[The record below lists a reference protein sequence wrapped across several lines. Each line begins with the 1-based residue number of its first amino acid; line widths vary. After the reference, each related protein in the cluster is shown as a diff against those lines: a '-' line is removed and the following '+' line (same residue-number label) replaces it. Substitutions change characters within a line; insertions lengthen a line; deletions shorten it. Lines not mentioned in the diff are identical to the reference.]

1 MRYATLWLAALIALI
16 ALPACATAHRSP
28 SSPSPSPSSSAA
40 PSALRAEIESYL
52 ESYDSTYKRLYY
64 ASQLAQWAANT
75 HIVAGDS
82 TNAVRTRETGLALS
96 RFVGSI
102 ENINRIKGYLTHRA
116 ELDSMQVR
124 RLEIMQYNAADAPQ
138 TMPDVVRERL
148 VAENAQVE
156 QLYGYQFMLNGKPT
170 TPNAIDDVLKT
181 STDLAERHAA
191 WESSKEVGRTL
202 KNGLVKL
209 RDLRNRGVKSV
220 GYPDFF
226 AYNVSDYRMSAGEML
241 ALNDTMLAQLR
252 PLYRELHTWA
262 RYELAKRYH
271 RPVPEMLPADWL
283 PNRWGQSWEDLVH
296 VEGLDADS
304 AIKTHDAEWVVRQ
317 GEKFYVSLG
326 FDTLPTSFWKN
337 SSLYALPADAPYK
350 KNTHASAWHLDL
362 DTDIRSLESVEPN
375 TEWYEAVHHEL
386 GHIYYFRTYSRPEI
400 PLLLRAGANRAY
412 HEGIGTMMQIAAGQ
426 RRFLVD
432 RGLAP
437 ANAHVDLI
445 AQQLKEALN
454 LVVIMPFASGVM
466 THWEHDLYADSL
478 PADQFNARWWEYVKR
493 YQGIVPP
500 EARDESWCDACT
512 KTHINDDPAQYYD
525 YALSTALLVQ
535 LHLHIARDILHQDPH
550 DTDYYGSR
558 ATGDF
563 LRSLMRTGESRPW
576 REVLRETTG
585 RPLDAQAMVEYFAPL
600 YEWLEVQNRGRTETL
615 PD

>member
-1 MRYATLWLAALIALI
+1 MRHSILRFAVLL
-16 ALPACATAHRSP
+16 ALPACA
-28 SSPSPSPSSSAA
+28 SSRTPAPTSAAA
-40 PSALRAEIESYL
+40 PSARRGEVESYL
-52 ESYDSTYKRLYY
+52 ESYDSTFKRLNY
-64 ASQLAQWAANT
+64 ASQLAQWASNT

-82 TNAVRTRETGLALS
+82 TNAVRARETGLALS
-96 RFVGSI
+96 RFVGSV
-102 ENINRIKGYLTHRA
+102 ENIERIKGYLSDRA
-116 ELDSMQVR
+116 ELDPIQIR
-124 RLEIMQYNAADAPQ
+124 RLEVMQSNAADAPQ

-156 QLYGYQFMLNGKPT
+156 RLYGFQFLLNGKPV
-170 TPNAIDDVLKT
+170 TPNDIDDILQT
-181 STDLAERHAA
+181 STDLSQRRAA
-191 WESSKEVGRTL
+191 WDASKEVGRAL
-202 KNGLVKL
+202 KPGMVKL
-209 RDLRNRGVKSV
+209 RDLRNRGVESM

-226 AYNVSDYRMSAGEML
+226 AYQVSDYGMSADEML
-241 ALNDTMLAQLR
+241 HLTDTMLVQLR

-271 RPVPEMLPADWL
+271 QPVPEMLPADWL

-296 VEGLDADS
+296 VQGLNADS
-304 AIKTHDAEWVVRQ
+304 AIRTHDAEWVVRQ

-337 SSLYALPADAPYK
+337 SSLYALPASAPYK

-362 DTDIRSLESVEPN
+362 DKDIRSLMSVEPN
-375 TEWYEAVHHEL
+375 AEWYGTVHHEL
-386 GHIYYFRTYSRPEI
+386 GHIYYYRAYTRPEI

-437 ANAHVDLI
+437 PNAKVDLM

-454 LVVIMPFASGVM
+454 LVVVMPFGAGVM
-466 THWEHDLYADSL
+466 THWEHDLYSNNL
-478 PADQFNARWWEYVKR
+478 PPDQFNARWWEYVRK

-500 EARDESWCDACT
+500 SPRDESWCDACT
-512 KTHINDDPAQYYD
+512 KTHITDDPAQYYD

-550 DTDYYGSR
+550 DTDYYGSK

-563 LRSLMRTGESRPW
+563 LRTLMKSGASRPW
-576 REVLRETTG
+576 RDVLRETTG

-600 YEWLEVQNRGRTETL
+600 YEWLKVQNRGRAATL

>member
-1 MRYATLWLAALIALI
+1 MRYVTLRLAALL
-16 ALPACATAHRSP
+16 ALPACATAHPSIPAPAASP
-28 SSPSPSPSSSAA
+28 AGSVA
-40 PSALRAEIESYL
+40 PSALRAEVERYL
-52 ESYDSTYKRLYY
+52 ESYDSSYKRLYY
-64 ASQLAQWAANT
+64 ASQLAQWASNT

-82 TNAVRTRETGLALS
+82 TNAVRSRETGLALS

-102 ENINRIKGYLTHRA
+102 ENINRIKGYLTHRP

-170 TPNAIDDVLKT
+170 TPNAIDDILHT
-181 STDLAERHAA
+181 STDLAERRAA
-191 WESSKEVGRTL
+191 WDASKAIGPTL
-202 KNGLVKL
+202 KDGLAKL
-209 RDLRNRGVKSV
+209 RDLRNRGVQSL
-220 GYPDFF
+220 GYPDYF
-226 AYNVSDYRMSAGEML
+226 AYQVSDYGMSTDEML
-241 ALNDTMLAQLR
+241 HLNDTMLVRLR

-271 RPVPEMLPADWL
+271 QPVPDMLPADWL

-304 AIKTHDAEWVVRQ
+304 AIRTHDAEWVVKQ

-326 FDTLPTSFWKN
+326 FDTLPASFWKN

-362 DTDIRSLESVEPN
+362 DKDVRSLMSVEPN
-375 TEWYEAVHHEL
+375 TEWYETVHHEL
-386 GHIYYFRTYSRPEI
+386 GHIFYFQSYSRPEV
-400 PLLLRAGANRAY
+400 PLLLRGGANRAY

-454 LVVIMPFASGVM
+454 LVVVMPFAAGVM
-466 THWEHDLYADSL
+466 THWEHDLYATNL
-478 PADQFNARWWEYVKR
+478 QPDQYNARWWEYVRK

-500 EARDESWCDACT
+500 EARGEQWCDACT
-512 KTHINDDPAQYYD
+512 KTHISDDPAQYYD

-535 LHLHIARDILHQDPH
+535 LHLHIAKEILHQDPH

-576 REVLRETTG
+576 RDVLRETTG

-600 YEWLEVQNRGRTETL
+600 YEWLKVQNKGRTETL

>member
-1 MRYATLWLAALIALI
+1 MRHYALLLAALCALS
-16 ALPACATAHRSP
+16 ACA
-28 SSPSPSPSSSAA
+28 SSHTPSPPSP
-40 PSALRAEIESYL
+40 RASGAIRQEVESYL
-52 ESYDSTYKRLYY
+52 ESYDSTFKRLNY
-64 ASQLAQWAANT
+64 ANQLAQWASNT

-82 TNAVRTRETGLALS
+82 TNAVRAREAGLALS
-96 RFVGSI
+96 GFVGSI
-102 ENINRIKGYLTHRA
+102 ENIGRIKGYLGHRA
-116 ELDSMQVR
+116 ELDPIQIR

-138 TMPDVVRERL
+138 TIPDVVRERL

-156 QLYGYQFMLNGKPT
+156 KLYGFQFSLNGKPI
-170 TPNAIDDVLKT
+170 TPNAIDDILRT
-181 STDLAERHAA
+181 STDLAERRAA
-191 WESSKEVGRTL
+191 WDASKEVGRAL
-202 KNGLVKL
+202 KPGMVRL
-209 RDLRNRGVKSV
+209 RDLRNRGVESM

-226 AYNVSDYRMSAGEML
+226 AYHVSDYGMSGDEML
-241 ALNDTMLAQLR
+241 HLTDTMLVQLR

-271 RPVPEMLPADWL
+271 KPVPDLIPADWL
-283 PNRWGQSWEDLVH
+283 PNRWGQSWEDLVK

-304 AIKTHDAEWVVRQ
+304 AIRMHDAEWVVRQ

-337 SSLYALPADAPYK
+337 SSLYALPASAPYK

-362 DTDIRSLESVEPN
+362 DKDIRSLMSVEPN
-375 TEWYEAVHHEL
+375 TEWYETVHHEL
-386 GHIYYFRTYSRPEI
+386 GHVYYFRAYSRPEI

-437 ANAHVDLI
+437 ANAKVDLI

-454 LVVIMPFASGVM
+454 LVVVMPFGAGVM
-466 THWEHDLYADSL
+466 THWEHDLYANDL
-478 PADQFNARWWEYVKR
+478 PPDQFNARWWEYVKK
-493 YQGIVPP
+493 YQGIAPP
-500 EARDESWCDACT
+500 SPRDESWCDACT
-512 KTHINDDPAQYYD
+512 KTHITDDPAQYYD

-550 DTDYYGSR
+550 DTDYFGSK

-563 LRSLMRTGESRPW
+563 LRSLMQSGESRPW
-576 REVLRETTG
+576 RDVLRETTG

-600 YEWLEVQNRGRTETL
+600 YEWLKVQNRGRTATL

>member
-1 MRYATLWLAALIALI
+1 MRYTFRLAALL
-16 ALPACATAHRSP
+16 ALPACATAH
-28 SSPSPSPSSSAA
+28 PSPA
-40 PSALRAEIESYL
+40 PTASTAPTALRADVESYL

-64 ASQLAQWAANT
+64 ASQLAQWASNT

-82 TNAVRTRETGLALS
+82 TNAVRSRETGLALS

-102 ENINRIKGYLTHRA
+102 ENINRIKGYLTHRS
-116 ELDSMQVR
+116 ELDSLQLR
-124 RLEIMQYNAADAPQ
+124 RLEVMQYYAADAPQ
-138 TMPDVVRERL
+138 SMPDVVRARL

-170 TPNAIDDVLKT
+170 TPNAIDNILHT
-181 STDLAERHAA
+181 SSDLAERHAA
-191 WESSKEVGRTL
+191 WESSKDIGPTL
-202 KNGLVKL
+202 KDGLAKL
-209 RDLRNRGVKSV
+209 RDLRNRGVKSL
-220 GYPDFF
+220 GDPDIF
-226 AYNVSDYRMSAGEML
+226 AYNVSDYQMSASEML

-271 RPVPEMLPADWL
+271 QPVPDMIPADWL
-283 PNRWGQSWEDLVH
+283 PNRWGQSWEDMVH
-296 VEGLDADS
+296 VEGLDVDS

-375 TEWYEAVHHEL
+375 TEWYETVHHEL
-386 GHIYYFRTYSRPEI
+386 GHVYYFRTYTRPDV

-432 RGLAP
+432 RGLASP
-437 ANAHVDLI
+437 AAHVDSI

-466 THWEHDLYADSL
+466 THWEHDLYANDL
-478 PADQFNARWWEYVKR
+478 PAEQFNARWWEYVKK

-500 EARDESWCDACT
+500 EPRGEQWCDACT
-512 KTHINDDPAQYYD
+512 KTHISDDPAQYYD

-563 LRSLMRTGESRPW
+563 LRSIMRTGETRPW
-576 REVLRETTG
+576 RDVLRETTG
-585 RPLDAQAMVEYFAPL
+585 RALDAQAMVEYFAPL
-600 YEWLEVQNRGRTETL
+600 YEWLKVQNRGRTETL

>member
-1 MRYATLWLAALIALI
+1 MRYATFRFAALL
-16 ALPACATAHRSP
+16 ALPACATAHP
-28 SSPSPSPSSSAA
+28 SSAPTAA
-40 PSALRAEIESYL
+40 TAPTALRAEVESYL

-64 ASQLAQWAANT
+64 ASQLAQWASNT

-82 TNAVRTRETGLALS
+82 TNAVRSRETGLALS

-102 ENINRIKGYLTHRA
+102 ENINRIKGYLTHRS
-116 ELDSMQVR
+116 ELDSLQLR
-124 RLEIMQYNAADAPQ
+124 RLEIMQYYAADAPQ
-138 TMPDVVRERL
+138 SMPDVVRARL

-170 TPNAIDDVLKT
+170 TPNAIDNILHT
-181 STDLAERHAA
+181 SSDLAERHAA
-191 WESSKEVGRTL
+191 WESSKDIGPTL
-202 KNGLVKL
+202 KDGLAKL
-209 RDLRNRGVKSV
+209 RDLRNRGVKSL

-226 AYNVSDYRMSAGEML
+226 AYNVSDYQMSASEML

-271 RPVPEMLPADWL
+271 QPVPDMIPADWL
-283 PNRWGQSWEDLVH
+283 PNRWGQSWEDMVH
-296 VEGLDADS
+296 VEGLDVDS

-337 SSLYALPADAPYK
+337 SSLYALPANAPYK

-375 TEWYEAVHHEL
+375 TEWYETVHHEL
-386 GHIYYFRTYSRPEI
+386 GHVYYFRTYTRPDV

-432 RGLAP
+432 RGLASP
-437 ANAHVDLI
+437 DAHVDSI

-454 LVVIMPFASGVM
+454 LVVVMPFASGVM
-466 THWEHDLYADSL
+466 THWEHDLYANDL
-478 PADQFNARWWEYVKR
+478 PADQFNARWWEYVKK

-500 EARDESWCDACT
+500 EPRGEQWCDACT
-512 KTHINDDPAQYYD
+512 KTHISDDPAQYYD

-563 LRSLMRTGESRPW
+563 LRSIMRTGETRPW
-576 REVLRETTG
+576 RDVLRETTG
-585 RPLDAQAMVEYFAPL
+585 RALDAQAMVEYFAPL
-600 YEWLEVQNRGRTETL
+600 YEWLKVQNRGRTETL

>member
-1 MRYATLWLAALIALI
+1 MRRSVLRLAVLL
-16 ALPACATAHRSP
+16 ALPACASAPTPAPTSP
-28 SSPSPSPSSSAA
+28 AVPRAF
-40 PSALRAEIESYL
+40 RAEVESYL
-52 ESYDSTYKRLYY
+52 ESYDSTFKRLNY
-64 ASQLAQWAANT
+64 ASQLAQWASNT

-82 TNAVRTRETGLALS
+82 TNAVRARETGLALS
-96 RFVGSI
+96 RFVGSV
-102 ENINRIKGYLTHRA
+102 ENIERIKGYLNHRA
-116 ELDSMQVR
+116 ELDPIQIR
-124 RLEIMQYNAADAPQ
+124 RLETMQFNAADAPQ
-138 TMPDVVRERL
+138 TMPDVVRARL

-156 QLYGYQFMLNGKPT
+156 RLYGFQFSLHGKPI
-170 TPNAIDDVLKT
+170 TPNDIDDILQT
-181 STDLAERHAA
+181 STDLSQRREV
-191 WESSKEVGRTL
+191 WEASKEVGRAL
-202 KNGLVKL
+202 KPGMAEL
-209 RDLRNRGVKSV
+209 RDLRNRGVKSM

-226 AYNVSDYRMSAGEML
+226 AYQVSDYGMSADEML
-241 ALNDTMLAQLR
+241 HLTDTMLVQLR

-271 RPVPEMLPADWL
+271 QPVPEMLPAVWL

-296 VEGLDADS
+296 VEGLNADS
-304 AIKTHDAEWVVRQ
+304 AIRTHDAEWVVRQ

-362 DTDIRSLESVEPN
+362 DKDIRSLMSVEPN
-375 TEWYEAVHHEL
+375 SEWYGTVHHEL
-386 GHIYYFRTYSRPEI
+386 GHIYYYRAYTRPEI

-437 ANAHVDLI
+437 PDAKVDLI
-445 AQQLKEALN
+445 AEQLKEALN
-454 LVVIMPFASGVM
+454 LVVVMPFGAGVM
-466 THWEHDLYADSL
+466 THWEHDLYANDL
-478 PADQFNARWWEYVKR
+478 PADQFNARWWEYVRK

-500 EARDESWCDACT
+500 SPRDESWCDACT
-512 KTHINDDPAQYYD
+512 KTHITDDPAQYYD

-550 DTDYYGSR
+550 DTDYYGSK

-563 LRSLMRTGESRPW
+563 LRTLMKSGASRPW
-576 REVLRETTG
+576 RDVLRETTG

-600 YEWLEVQNRGRTETL
+600 YEWLKVQNRGRTATL

>member
-1 MRYATLWLAALIALI
+1 MRYATFRLAALLV
-16 ALPACATAHRSP
+16 LPACASSHAAPPTA
-28 SSPSPSPSSSAA
+28 SAA
-40 PSALRAEIESYL
+40 PVPGGLRAEVESYL
-52 ESYDSTYKRLYY
+52 ENYDSSYKRLYY
-64 ASQLAQWAANT
+64 ASQLAQWASNT

-82 TNAVRTRETGLALS
+82 TNAVRARETGLALS
-96 RFVGSI
+96 RFAGSI

-116 ELDSMQVR
+116 ELDPIQVR

-138 TMPDVVRERL
+138 TIPDVVRQRL

-156 QLYGYQFMLNGKPT
+156 QLYGYQFMLNGKPA
-170 TPNAIDDVLKT
+170 TPNDIDNILHT

-202 KNGLVKL
+202 KDGMVKL
-209 RDLRNRGVKSV
+209 RDLRNRGVKSL
-220 GYPDFF
+220 GYADFF
-226 AYNVSDYRMSAGEML
+226 AYHVSDYDMSASDML

-262 RYELAKRYH
+262 RYELARRYH
-271 RPVPEMLPADWL
+271 QPVPDMIPADWL

-296 VEGLDADS
+296 VEGLDVDS

-337 SSLYALPADAPYK
+337 SSLYALPANSPYK

-362 DTDIRSLESVEPN
+362 DTDIRSLQSVEPN
-375 TEWYEAVHHEL
+375 TEWYETVHHEL
-386 GHIYYFRTYSRPEI
+386 GHVYYFRTYTRPDV

-445 AQQLKEALN
+445 AQELKEALN

-466 THWEHDLYADSL
+466 THWEHDVYANNL
-478 PADQFNARWWEYVKR
+478 PADQFNARWWEYVKK

-500 EARDESWCDACT
+500 EPRDESYCDACT
-512 KTHINDDPAQYYD
+512 KTHITDDPAQYYD

-576 REVLRETTG
+576 RDVLRETTG

-600 YEWLEVQNRGRTETL
+600 YEWLKVQNQGRTETL

>member
-1 MRYATLWLAALIALI
+1 MRHAAFRTAALLALAA
-16 ALPACATAHRSP
+16 CVTTH
-28 SSPSPSPSSSAA
+28 SSPAWPAA
-40 PSALRAEIESYL
+40 PSALRAEVEGYL
-52 ESYDSTYKRLYY
+52 VSYDSTYKRLYY
-64 ASQLAQWAANT
+64 AGQLAQWASNT

-82 TNAVRTRETGLALS
+82 TNAVRSRETGLALS

-102 ENINRIKGYLTHRA
+102 QNIDRIKGYLAHRA
-116 ELDSMQVR
+116 ELDTMQVR

-138 TMPDVVRERL
+138 TIPESVRARI

-156 QLYGYQFMLNGKPT
+156 QLYGYQFMMHGKPV
-170 TPNAIDDVLKT
+170 TPNTIDDILHT
-181 STDLAERHAA
+181 STDLAERRAA
-191 WESSKEVGRTL
+191 WDASKEVGRPL
-202 KNGLVKL
+202 KDGLVKL
-209 RDLRNRGVKSV
+209 RDLRNRGVQSL

-226 AYNVSDYRMSAGEML
+226 SYHVSDYGMSGGEML
-241 ALNDTMLAQLR
+241 QLTDTMLAQLR

-271 RPVPEMLPADWL
+271 QPVPDLIPADWL

-296 VEGLDADS
+296 VRGLDADS
-304 AIKTHDAEWVVRQ
+304 AIHTHTAEWVVRQ

-326 FDTLPTSFWKN
+326 FDTLPTTFWTQ

-362 DTDIRSLESVEPN
+362 DTDIRSLMSVEPN
-375 TEWYEAVHHEL
+375 TEWYETVHHEL

-412 HEGIGTMMQIAAGQ
+412 HEGIGTMIQIAAGQ
-426 RRFLVD
+426 RRFLVN
-432 RGLAP
+432 RGLASP
-437 ANAHVDLI
+437 AAHVDLI

-454 LVVIMPFASGVM
+454 LVVVMPFGAGVM
-466 THWEHDLYADSL
+466 THWEHDLYAKQL
-478 PADQFNARWWEYVKR
+478 PADQFNARWWEYVRK
-493 YQGIVPP
+493 YQGIAPP
-500 EARDESWCDACT
+500 AARDEGWCDACT
-512 KTHINDDPAQYYD
+512 KTHITDDPAQYYD

-535 LHLHIARDILHQDPH
+535 LHLHIAREILHQDPH

-563 LRSLMRTGESRPW
+563 LRSLMRTGASRPW
-576 REVLRETTG
+576 RDVLRETTG

-600 YEWLEVQNRGRTETL
+600 YEWLKVQNRGRASTL
-615 PD
+615 PN

>member
-1 MRYATLWLAALIALI
+1 MRHPILRFALLLALT
-16 ALPACATAHRSP
+16 ACATSH
-28 SSPSPSPSSSAA
+28 SSAPASTAA
-40 PSALRAEIESYL
+40 PSAIGTEVESYL
-52 ESYDSTYKRLYY
+52 ESYDSTFKRLYY
-64 ASQLAQWAANT
+64 ASQLAQWASNT

-82 TNAVRTRETGLALS
+82 TNAVRARETGLALS

-102 ENINRIKGYLTHRA
+102 ENIKRIKGYLDHRA
-116 ELDSMQVR
+116 ELDPIQLR
-124 RLEIMQYNAADAPQ
+124 RLEIMQFNAADAPQ

-156 QLYGYQFMLNGKPT
+156 QLYGFQFSLNGKPV
-170 TPNAIDDVLKT
+170 TPNDIDDILQT
-181 STDLAERHAA
+181 STDLAQRRAA
-191 WESSKEVGRTL
+191 WDASKEVGRAL
-202 KNGLVKL
+202 KPGMSKL
-209 RDLRNRGVKSV
+209 RDLRNRGVKSM

-226 AYNVSDYRMSAGEML
+226 AYQVSDYGMSADEML
-241 ALNDTMLAQLR
+241 HLTDTMLVQLR

-271 RPVPEMLPADWL
+271 QRVPDMLPADWL

-296 VEGLDADS
+296 VQGLNADS
-304 AIKTHDAEWVVRQ
+304 AIRTHDAEWVVRQ

-362 DTDIRSLESVEPN
+362 DQDIRSLMSVEPN
-375 TEWYEAVHHEL
+375 SEWYGTVHHEL
-386 GHIYYFRTYSRPEI
+386 GHIYYYRAYTRPEI

-437 ANAHVDLI
+437 RDAKVDLI
-445 AQQLKEALN
+445 AEQLKEALN
-454 LVVIMPFASGVM
+454 LVVVMPFGAGVM
-466 THWEHDLYADSL
+466 THWEHDLYANAL
-478 PADQFNARWWEYVKR
+478 PADQFNARWWEYVRK

-500 EARDESWCDACT
+500 SPRDESWCDACT
-512 KTHINDDPAQYYD
+512 KTHITDDPAQYYD

-550 DTDYYGSR
+550 DTDYYGSK

-563 LRSLMRTGESRPW
+563 LRTLMKSGARRPW
-576 REVLRETTG
+576 RDVLREPTG

-600 YEWLEVQNRGRTETL
+600 YEWLKVQNRGRTATL

>member
-1 MRYATLWLAALIALI
+1 MRRSVLRLAVLL
-16 ALPACATAHRSP
+16 ALPACASAPTPAPTSP
-28 SSPSPSPSSSAA
+28 AVPRAF
-40 PSALRAEIESYL
+40 RAEVESYL
-52 ESYDSTYKRLYY
+52 ESYDSTFKRLNY
-64 ASQLAQWAANT
+64 ASQLAQWASNT

-82 TNAVRTRETGLALS
+82 TNAVRARETGLALS
-96 RFVGSI
+96 RFVGSV
-102 ENINRIKGYLTHRA
+102 ENIERIKGYLNHRA
-116 ELDSMQVR
+116 DLDPIQIR
-124 RLEIMQYNAADAPQ
+124 RLETMQFNAADAPQ
-138 TMPDVVRERL
+138 TMPDVVRARL

-156 QLYGYQFMLNGKPT
+156 RLYGFQFSLHGEPV
-170 TPNAIDDVLKT
+170 TPNDIDDILQT
-181 STDLAERHAA
+181 STDLSQRREV
-191 WESSKEVGRTL
+191 WEASKEVGRAL
-202 KNGLVKL
+202 KPGMAEL
-209 RDLRNRGVKSV
+209 RDLRNRGVKSM

-226 AYNVSDYRMSAGEML
+226 AYQVSDYGMSADEML
-241 ALNDTMLAQLR
+241 HLTDTMLVQLR

-271 RPVPEMLPADWL
+271 QPVPEMLPAVWL

-296 VEGLDADS
+296 VEGLNADS
-304 AIKTHDAEWVVRQ
+304 AIRTHDAEWVVRQ

-362 DTDIRSLESVEPN
+362 DKDIRSLMSVEPN
-375 TEWYEAVHHEL
+375 SEWYGTVHHEL
-386 GHIYYFRTYSRPEI
+386 GHIYYYRAYTRPEI

-437 ANAHVDLI
+437 PDAKVDLI
-445 AQQLKEALN
+445 AEQLKEALN
-454 LVVIMPFASGVM
+454 LVVVMPFGAGVM
-466 THWEHDLYADSL
+466 THWEHDLYANDL
-478 PADQFNARWWEYVKR
+478 PADQFNARWWEYVRK

-500 EARDESWCDACT
+500 SPRDESWCDACT
-512 KTHINDDPAQYYD
+512 KTHITDDPAQYYD

-550 DTDYYGSR
+550 DTDYYGSK

-563 LRSLMRTGESRPW
+563 LRTLMKSGASRPW
-576 REVLRETTG
+576 RDVLRETTG

-600 YEWLEVQNRGRTETL
+600 YEWLKVQNRGRTATL

>member
-1 MRYATLWLAALIALI
+1 MRRSTLIFAALFALS
-16 ALPACATAHRSP
+16 ACATSHTSAPAST
-28 SSPSPSPSSSAA
+28 AA
-40 PSALRAEIESYL
+40 PSAIRAEVESYL
-52 ESYDSTYKRLYY
+52 ESYDSTFKRLYY
-64 ASQLAQWAANT
+64 ASQLAQCASNT

-82 TNAVRTRETGLALS
+82 TNAVRARETGLALS
-96 RFVGSI
+96 RFVGSV
-102 ENINRIKGYLTHRA
+102 ENIGRIKGYLSRRA
-116 ELDSMQVR
+116 ELDPIQTR
-124 RLEIMQYNAADAPQ
+124 RLEIMQFNAADAPQ

-148 VAENAQVE
+148 VAENAQLE
-156 QLYGYQFMLNGKPT
+156 QLYGFQFSLNGKPV
-170 TPNAIDDVLKT
+170 TPNDIDDILQT
-181 STDLAERHAA
+181 STDLAQRRAA
-191 WESSKEVGRTL
+191 WDASKEVGRAV
-202 KNGLVKL
+202 KPGMVKL
-209 RDLRNRGVKSV
+209 RDLRNRGVKSM

-226 AYNVSDYRMSAGEML
+226 AYQVSDYGMSADEML
-241 ALNDTMLAQLR
+241 HLTDTMLVQLR

-262 RYELAKRYH
+262 RYELARRYH
-271 RPVPEMLPADWL
+271 QPVPEMLPADWL

-296 VEGLDADS
+296 VEGLNADS
-304 AIKTHDAEWVVRQ
+304 AIRTHDAEWVVRQ

-350 KNTHASAWHLDL
+350 KNTHASAWNLDL
-362 DTDIRSLESVEPN
+362 DKDIRSLMSVEPN
-375 TEWYEAVHHEL
+375 SEWYGTVHHEL
-386 GHIYYFRTYSRPEI
+386 GHIYSYRAYTRPEI

-437 ANAHVDLI
+437 PNAKVDLI
-445 AQQLKEALN
+445 AEQLKEALN
-454 LVVIMPFASGVM
+454 LVVVMPFGAGVM
-466 THWEHDLYADSL
+466 THWEHDLYANEL
-478 PADQFNARWWEYVKR
+478 PADQFNARWWEYVKK

-500 EARDESWCDACT
+500 SPRDESWCDACT
-512 KTHINDDPAQYYD
+512 KTHITDDPAQYYD

-550 DTDYYGSR
+550 DTDYYGSK

-563 LRSLMRTGESRPW
+563 LRTLMKSGASRPW
-576 REVLRETTG
+576 RDVLRETTG

-600 YEWLEVQNRGRTETL
+600 YDWLRVQNRGRTATL

>member
-1 MRYATLWLAALIALI
+1 MRHAIRSFGVFFALAACAHPH
-16 ALPACATAHRSP
+16 ARSTASTPAATP
-28 SSPSPSPSSSAA
+28 
-40 PSALRAEIESYL
+40 LRAEVERYL
-52 ESYDSTYKRLYY
+52 ESYDSTFKRLNY
-64 ASQLAQWAANT
+64 ANQLAQWASNT

-82 TNAVRTRETGLALS
+82 TNAIRAREAGLALS
-96 RFVGSI
+96 KFVGSV
-102 ENINRIKGYLTHRA
+102 ENIDRIKGYLTHRA
-116 ELDSMQVR
+116 ELDPIQLR

-138 TMPDVVRERL
+138 TIPDVVRARID
-148 VAENAQVE
+148 AENAQLE
-156 QLYGYQFMLNGKPT
+156 RLYGFQFTLNGKPT
-170 TPNAIDDVLKT
+170 TPNEIDNLLGT
-181 STDLAERHAA
+181 STDLAQRRAV
-191 WESSKEVGRTL
+191 WEASKEVGRTL
-202 KNGLVKL
+202 KPGMVEL
-209 RDLRNRGVKSV
+209 RDLRNRGVKSM

-226 AYNVSDYRMSAGEML
+226 AYHVSDYGMSANEML
-241 ALNDTMLAQLR
+241 QLTDTMLAQLR

-271 RPVPEMLPADWL
+271 QPVPDMIPADWL
-283 PNRWGQSWEDLVH
+283 PNRWGQSWEGLVH

-304 AIKTHDAEWVVRQ
+304 VIRTHDAEWVVRQ

-337 SSLYALPADAPYK
+337 SSLYALPPDAPYK

-362 DTDIRSLESVEPN
+362 DQDIRSLMSVEPN
-375 TEWYEAVHHEL
+375 TEWYETVHHEL
-386 GHIYYFRTYSRPEI
+386 GHIYYYRTYTRPDV

-426 RRFLVD
+426 RRFLVN

-437 ANAHVDLI
+437 ANAKVDLI

-454 LVVIMPFASGVM
+454 LVVVMPFGAGVM
-466 THWEHDLYADSL
+466 PHWEHDVYANNL
-478 PADQFNARWWEYVKR
+478 PADQFNARWWEYVRK

-500 EARDESWCDACT
+500 TPRDESTCDACT
-512 KTHINDDPAQYYD
+512 KTHITDDPAQYYD

-550 DTDYYGSR
+550 DTDYYGSK

-563 LRSLMRTGESRPW
+563 LRSIMRSGESRPW
-576 REVLRETTG
+576 RDVLRETTG

-600 YEWLEVQNRGRTETL
+600 YEWLKIQNRGRTATL

>member
-1 MRYATLWLAALIALI
+1 MRYAAFRTIALFALAACAS
-16 ALPACATAHRSP
+16 AHTTPAAP
-28 SSPSPSPSSSAA
+28 AA
-40 PSALRAEIESYL
+40 PSMLRAEVESYL
-52 ESYDSTYKRLYY
+52 ASYDSTYKRLYY
-64 ASQLAQWAANT
+64 AAQLAQWAANT

-96 RFVGSI
+96 AFVGSTA
-102 ENINRIKGYLTHRA
+102 NIDRIKGYLGHRA
-116 ELDSMQVR
+116 ELDPLQLR

-138 TMPDVVRERL
+138 TIPEVVRARL

-156 QLYGYQFMLNGKPT
+156 QLYGYQFTLHGKPV
-170 TPNAIDDVLKT
+170 TPNTIDDILHT
-181 STDLAERHAA
+181 SGDLAERRAA
-191 WESSKEVGRTL
+191 WDASKEVGRPL
-202 KNGLVKL
+202 KSGLVKL
-209 RDLRNRGVKSV
+209 RDLRNRGVQSL
-220 GYPDFF
+220 GYPDYFS
-226 AYNVSDYRMSAGEML
+226 YQVSDYGMSSDEML
-241 ALNDTMLAQLR
+241 QLTDTMLAQLR

-271 RPVPEMLPADWL
+271 QPVPDLIPADWL
-283 PNRWGQSWEDLVH
+283 PNRWGQSWEDMVH

-304 AIKTHDAEWVVRQ
+304 AIRTHSAEWVVRQ

-326 FDTLPTSFWKN
+326 FDSLPASFWKE

-362 DTDIRSLESVEPN
+362 DRDVRSLMSVEPN
-375 TEWYEAVHHEL
+375 TEWYQTVHHEL
-386 GHIYYFRTYSRPEI
+386 GHIYYFRAYSRPDI

-432 RGLAP
+432 RGLAS
-437 ANAHVDLI
+437 ADAHVDAI
-445 AQQLKEALN
+445 QQQLKEALN
-454 LVVIMPFASGVM
+454 LVVVMPFGAGVM
-466 THWEHDLYADSL
+466 THWEHDLYAGKL
-478 PADQFNARWWEYVKR
+478 PPDQFNARWWEYVRK
-493 YQGIVPP
+493 YQGIAPP
-500 EARDESWCDACT
+500 EPRDERWCDACT

-563 LRSLMRTGESRPW
+563 LRTLMSAGASRPW
-576 REVLRETTG
+576 RDVLRETTG
-585 RPLDAQAMVEYFAPL
+585 RPLDAAAMVEYFAPL
-600 YEWLEVQNRGRTETL
+600 YAWLQLQNRGRAATL

>member
-1 MRYATLWLAALIALI
+1 MRRSVLRLAVLL
-16 ALPACATAHRSP
+16 ALPACASAPTPAPTSP
-28 SSPSPSPSSSAA
+28 AVPRAF
-40 PSALRAEIESYL
+40 RAEVESYL
-52 ESYDSTYKRLYY
+52 ESYDSTFKRLNY
-64 ASQLAQWAANT
+64 ASQLAQWASNT

-82 TNAVRTRETGLALS
+82 TNAVRARETGLALS
-96 RFVGSI
+96 RFVGSV
-102 ENINRIKGYLTHRA
+102 ENIERIKGYLNHRA
-116 ELDSMQVR
+116 ELDPIQIR
-124 RLEIMQYNAADAPQ
+124 RLETMQFNAADAPQ
-138 TMPDVVRERL
+138 TMPDVVRARL

-156 QLYGYQFMLNGKPT
+156 RLYGFQFSLHGEPV
-170 TPNAIDDVLKT
+170 TPNDIDDILQT
-181 STDLAERHAA
+181 STDLSQRREV
-191 WESSKEVGRTL
+191 WEASKEVGRAL
-202 KNGLVKL
+202 KPGMAEL
-209 RDLRNRGVKSV
+209 RDLRNRGVKSM

-226 AYNVSDYRMSAGEML
+226 AYQVSDYGMSADEML
-241 ALNDTMLAQLR
+241 HLTDTMLVQLR

-271 RPVPEMLPADWL
+271 QPVPEMLPAVWL

-296 VEGLDADS
+296 VEGLNADS
-304 AIKTHDAEWVVRQ
+304 AIRTHDAEWVVRQ

-362 DTDIRSLESVEPN
+362 DKDIRSLMSVEPN
-375 TEWYEAVHHEL
+375 SEWYGTVHHEL
-386 GHIYYFRTYSRPEI
+386 GHIYYYRAYTRPEI

-437 ANAHVDLI
+437 PDAKVDLI
-445 AQQLKEALN
+445 AEQLKEALN
-454 LVVIMPFASGVM
+454 LVVVMPFGAGVM
-466 THWEHDLYADSL
+466 THWEHDLYANDL
-478 PADQFNARWWEYVKR
+478 PADQFNARWWEYVRK

-500 EARDESWCDACT
+500 SPRDESWCDACT
-512 KTHINDDPAQYYD
+512 KTHITDDPAQYYD

-550 DTDYYGSR
+550 DTDYYGSK

-563 LRSLMRTGESRPW
+563 LRTLMKSGASRPW
-576 REVLRETTG
+576 RDVLRETTG

-600 YEWLEVQNRGRTETL
+600 YEWLKVQNRGRTATL

>member
-1 MRYATLWLAALIALI
+1 MRHYALLLAALCALS
-16 ALPACATAHRSP
+16 ACA
-28 SSPSPSPSSSAA
+28 SSHTPSPPSP
-40 PSALRAEIESYL
+40 RASGTIREEVESYL
-52 ESYDSTYKRLYY
+52 EWYDSTFKRLNY
-64 ASQLAQWAANT
+64 ANQLAQWTSNT

-82 TNAVRTRETGLALS
+82 TNAVRAREAGLALS
-96 RFVGSI
+96 GFVGSI
-102 ENINRIKGYLTHRA
+102 ENIGRIKGYLGHRA
-116 ELDSMQVR
+116 ELDPIQIR

-138 TMPDVVRERL
+138 TIPDVVRERL

-156 QLYGYQFMLNGKPT
+156 KLYGFQFSLNGKPI
-170 TPNAIDDVLKT
+170 TPNAIDDILRT
-181 STDLAERHAA
+181 STDLAERRAA
-191 WESSKEVGRTL
+191 WDASKEVGRAL
-202 KNGLVKL
+202 KPGMVRL
-209 RDLRNRGVKSV
+209 RDLRNRGVESM

-226 AYNVSDYRMSAGEML
+226 AYHVSDYGMSGDEML
-241 ALNDTMLAQLR
+241 HLTDTMLVQLR

-271 RPVPEMLPADWL
+271 KPVPDLIPADWL
-283 PNRWGQSWEDLVH
+283 PNRWGQSWEDLVK

-304 AIKTHDAEWVVRQ
+304 AIRMHDAEWVVRQ

-337 SSLYALPADAPYK
+337 SSLYALPANAPYK

-362 DTDIRSLESVEPN
+362 DKDIRSLMSVEPN
-375 TEWYEAVHHEL
+375 TEWYETVHHEL
-386 GHIYYFRTYSRPEI
+386 GHVYYFRAYSRPEI

-437 ANAHVDLI
+437 ANAKVDLI

-454 LVVIMPFASGVM
+454 LVVVMPFGAGVM
-466 THWEHDLYADSL
+466 THWEHDLYANDL
-478 PADQFNARWWEYVKR
+478 PPDQFNARWWEYVKK
-493 YQGIVPP
+493 YQGIAPP
-500 EARDESWCDACT
+500 SPRDESWCDACT
-512 KTHINDDPAQYYD
+512 KTHITDDPAQYYD

-550 DTDYYGSR
+550 DTDYFGSK

-563 LRSLMRTGESRPW
+563 LRSLMQSGESRPW
-576 REVLRETTG
+576 RDVLRETTG

-600 YEWLEVQNRGRTETL
+600 YEWLKVQNRGRTATL

>member
-1 MRYATLWLAALIALI
+1 MRRSVPRLAVLLALS
-16 ALPACATAHRSP
+16 ACASAPTPAPTSP
-28 SSPSPSPSSSAA
+28 AA
-40 PSALRAEIESYL
+40 PRAFRPEVESYL
-52 ESYDSTYKRLYY
+52 ESYDSTFKRLNY
-64 ASQLAQWAANT
+64 ASQLAQWASNT

-82 TNAVRTRETGLALS
+82 TNAVRARETGLALS
-96 RFVGSI
+96 RFVGSV
-102 ENINRIKGYLTHRA
+102 ENIERIKGYLNHRA
-116 ELDSMQVR
+116 ELDPIQIR
-124 RLEIMQYNAADAPQ
+124 RLETMQFNAADAPQ
-138 TMPDVVRERL
+138 TMPDVVRARL

-156 QLYGYQFMLNGKPT
+156 RLYGFQFSLHGEPV
-170 TPNAIDDVLKT
+170 TPNDIDDILQT
-181 STDLAERHAA
+181 STDLSQRREV
-191 WESSKEVGRTL
+191 WEASKEVGRAL
-202 KNGLVKL
+202 KPGMAEL
-209 RDLRNRGVKSV
+209 RDLRNRGVKSM

-226 AYNVSDYRMSAGEML
+226 AYQVSDYGMSADEML
-241 ALNDTMLAQLR
+241 HLTDTMLVQLR

-271 RPVPEMLPADWL
+271 QPVPEMLPAVWL

-296 VEGLDADS
+296 VEGLNADS
-304 AIKTHDAEWVVRQ
+304 AIRTHDAEWVVRQ

-362 DTDIRSLESVEPN
+362 DKDIRSLMSVEPN
-375 TEWYEAVHHEL
+375 SEWYGTVHHEL
-386 GHIYYFRTYSRPEI
+386 GHIYYYRAYTRPEI

-437 ANAHVDLI
+437 PDAKVDLI
-445 AQQLKEALN
+445 AEQLKEALN
-454 LVVIMPFASGVM
+454 LVVVMPFGAGVM
-466 THWEHDLYADSL
+466 THWEHDLYANDL
-478 PADQFNARWWEYVKR
+478 PADQFNARWWEYVRK

-500 EARDESWCDACT
+500 SPRDESWCDACT
-512 KTHINDDPAQYYD
+512 KTHITDDPAQYYD

-550 DTDYYGSR
+550 DTDYYGSK

-563 LRSLMRTGESRPW
+563 LRTLMKSGASRPW
-576 REVLRETTG
+576 RDVLRETTG

-600 YEWLEVQNRGRTETL
+600 YEWLKVQNRGRTATL

>member
-1 MRYATLWLAALIALI
+1 MRHSVLLLAALL
-16 ALPACATAHRSP
+16 ALPACASSHSP
-28 SSPSPSPSSSAA
+28 SAASPPASSAI
-40 PSALRAEIESYL
+40 RAEVESYL
-52 ESYDSTYKRLYY
+52 ESYDSTFKRLNY
-64 ASQLAQWAANT
+64 ANQLAQWASNT
-75 HIVAGDS
+75 HIVEGDS
-82 TNAVRTRETGLALS
+82 TNAVRARETGLALS

-102 ENINRIKGYLTHRA
+102 ENIERIKGYLGHRS
-116 ELDSMQVR
+116 ELDPIQLR

-138 TMPDVVRERL
+138 TIPDVVRARL

-156 QLYGYQFMLNGKPT
+156 KLYGFQFSMNGKPI
-170 TPNAIDDVLKT
+170 TPNAIDDILHS
-181 STDLAERHAA
+181 STDLSQRRAA
-191 WESSKEVGRTL
+191 WDASKEVGRAL
-202 KNGLVKL
+202 KPGMVGL
-209 RDLRNRGVKSV
+209 RDLRNRGVKSM

-226 AYNVSDYRMSAGEML
+226 AYNVSDYGMSADEML
-241 ALNDTMLAQLR
+241 HLTDTMLVQLR

-271 RPVPEMLPADWL
+271 QPVPDMIPADWL
-283 PNRWGQSWEDLVH
+283 PNRWGQSWEDLVQ

-304 AIKTHDAEWVVRQ
+304 AIRTHDAEWVVRQ

-337 SSLYALPADAPYK
+337 SSLYALPADASYK

-362 DTDIRSLESVEPN
+362 DKDIRSLMSVEPN
-375 TEWYEAVHHEL
+375 TEWYETVHHEL
-386 GHIYYFRTYSRPEI
+386 GHIYYYRAYTRPEI

-432 RGLAP
+432 RGLTP
-437 ANAHVDLI
+437 ANAKVDLI

-454 LVVIMPFASGVM
+454 LVVVMPFGAGVM
-466 THWEHDLYADSL
+466 THWEHDLYANDL
-478 PADQFNARWWEYVKR
+478 PADQFNARWWEYVKK

-500 EARDESWCDACT
+500 SPRDESWCDACT
-512 KTHINDDPAQYYD
+512 KTHITDDPAQYYD

-550 DTDYYGSR
+550 DTDYYGSK

-563 LRSLMRTGESRPW
+563 LRTLMKSGASRPW
-576 REVLRETTG
+576 RDVLRETTG

-600 YEWLEVQNRGRTETL
+600 YEWLKVQNRGRTATL

>member
-1 MRYATLWLAALIALI
+1 MRYATLLLAALL
-16 ALPACATAHRSP
+16 ALPACATAHP
-28 SSPSPSPSSSAA
+28 SSAHPSSA
-40 PSALRAEIESYL
+40 PPSTATATTARRAEVESYL
-52 ESYDSTYKRLYY
+52 ESYDSTFKRLYY
-64 ASQLAQWAANT
+64 ASQLAQWASNT

-82 TNAVRTRETGLALS
+82 TNAVRSRETGLALS

-102 ENINRIKGYLTHRA
+102 ENINRIKGYLTHRS
-116 ELDSMQVR
+116 ELDPIQLR
-124 RLEIMQYNAADAPQ
+124 RLEIMQYYAADAPQ
-138 TMPDVVRERL
+138 TMPDVVRARL

-170 TPNAIDDVLKT
+170 TPNAIDNILHT

-191 WESSKEVGRTL
+191 WESSKNIGPTL
-202 KNGLVKL
+202 KDGLVKL
-209 RDLRNRGVKSV
+209 RDLRNRGVKSL
-220 GYPDFF
+220 GYSDFF
-226 AYNVSDYRMSAGEML
+226 AYHVSDYQMSANEML

-271 RPVPEMLPADWL
+271 QPVPDMIPADWL
-283 PNRWGQSWEDLVH
+283 PNRWGQSWEDMVH
-296 VEGLDADS
+296 VEGLNVDS

-375 TEWYEAVHHEL
+375 TEWYETVHHEL
-386 GHIYYFRTYSRPEI
+386 GHVYYFRTYTRPEV

-432 RGLAP
+432 RGLASP
-437 ANAHVDLI
+437 EAHVDLI

-454 LVVIMPFASGVM
+454 LVVVMPFASGVM
-466 THWEHDLYADSL
+466 THWEHDLYANDL
-478 PADQFNARWWEYVKR
+478 PADQFNARWWDYVKK

-500 EARDESWCDACT
+500 EPRGEQWCDACT
-512 KTHINDDPAQYYD
+512 KTHITDDPAQYYD

-563 LRSLMRTGESRPW
+563 LRSLMRTGETRPW
-576 REVLRETTG
+576 RDVLRETTG
-585 RPLDAQAMVEYFAPL
+585 RALDAQAMVEYFAPL
-600 YEWLEVQNRGRTETL
+600 YEWLKVQNRGRIETL

>member
-1 MRYATLWLAALIALI
+1 MRRSVLRLAVLL
-16 ALPACATAHRSP
+16 ALPACASAPTPAPTSP
-28 SSPSPSPSSSAA
+28 AVPRAF
-40 PSALRAEIESYL
+40 RAEVESYL
-52 ESYDSTYKRLYY
+52 ESYDSTFKRLNY
-64 ASQLAQWAANT
+64 ASQLAQWASNT

-82 TNAVRTRETGLALS
+82 TNAVRARETGLALS
-96 RFVGSI
+96 RFVGSV
-102 ENINRIKGYLTHRA
+102 ENIERIKGYLNHRA
-116 ELDSMQVR
+116 DLDPIQIR
-124 RLEIMQYNAADAPQ
+124 RLETMQFNAADAPQ
-138 TMPDVVRERL
+138 TMPDVVRARL

-156 QLYGYQFMLNGKPT
+156 RLYGFQFSLHGEPV
-170 TPNAIDDVLKT
+170 TPNDIDDILQT
-181 STDLAERHAA
+181 STDLSQRREV
-191 WESSKEVGRTL
+191 WEASKEVGRAL
-202 KNGLVKL
+202 KPGMAEL
-209 RDLRNRGVKSV
+209 RDLRNRGVKSM

-226 AYNVSDYRMSAGEML
+226 AYQVSDYGMSADEML
-241 ALNDTMLAQLR
+241 HLTDTMLVQLR

-271 RPVPEMLPADWL
+271 QPVPEMLPADWL

-296 VEGLDADS
+296 VEGLNADS
-304 AIKTHDAEWVVRQ
+304 AIRTHDAEWVVRQ

-362 DTDIRSLESVEPN
+362 DKDIRSLMSVEPN
-375 TEWYEAVHHEL
+375 SEWYGTVHHEL
-386 GHIYYFRTYSRPEI
+386 GHIYYYRAYTRPEI

-437 ANAHVDLI
+437 PSAKVDLI
-445 AQQLKEALN
+445 AEQLKEALN
-454 LVVIMPFASGVM
+454 LVVVMPFGAGVM
-466 THWEHDLYADSL
+466 THWEHDLYANDL
-478 PADQFNARWWEYVKR
+478 PADQFNARWWEYVRK

-500 EARDESWCDACT
+500 SPRDESWCDACT
-512 KTHINDDPAQYYD
+512 KTHITDDPAQYYD

-550 DTDYYGSR
+550 DTDYYGSK

-563 LRSLMRTGESRPW
+563 LRTLMKSGASRPW
-576 REVLRETTG
+576 RDVLRETTG

-600 YEWLEVQNRGRTETL
+600 YEWLKVQNRGRTATL

>member
-1 MRYATLWLAALIALI
+1 MRYATFRFAALL
-16 ALPACATAHRSP
+16 ALPACATAH
-28 SSPSPSPSSSAA
+28 SSPTPTSTTTVATA
-40 PSALRAEIESYL
+40 PTALRAEVESYL

-64 ASQLAQWAANT
+64 ASQLAQWASNT

-82 TNAVRTRETGLALS
+82 TNAVRSRETGLALS

-102 ENINRIKGYLTHRA
+102 ENINRIKGYLTHRS
-116 ELDSMQVR
+116 ELDSLQLR
-124 RLEIMQYNAADAPQ
+124 RLEIMQYYAADAPQ
-138 TMPDVVRERL
+138 SMPDVVRARL

-170 TPNAIDDVLKT
+170 TPNAIDNILHT
-181 STDLAERHAA
+181 SSDLAERHAA
-191 WESSKEVGRTL
+191 WESSKDIGPTL
-202 KNGLVKL
+202 KDGLAKL
-209 RDLRNRGVKSV
+209 RDLRNRGVKSL

-226 AYNVSDYRMSAGEML
+226 AYNVSDYQMSASEML

-271 RPVPEMLPADWL
+271 QPVPDMIPADWL

-296 VEGLDADS
+296 VEGLDVDS

-375 TEWYEAVHHEL
+375 TEWYETVHHEL
-386 GHIYYFRTYSRPEI
+386 GHVYYFRTYTRPDV

-432 RGLAP
+432 RGLASP
-437 ANAHVDLI
+437 DAHVDSI

-466 THWEHDLYADSL
+466 THWEHDLYANDL
-478 PADQFNARWWEYVKR
+478 PADQFNARWWEYVKK

-500 EARDESWCDACT
+500 EPRGEQWCDACT
-512 KTHINDDPAQYYD
+512 KTHISDDPAQYYD

-563 LRSLMRTGESRPW
+563 LRSIMRTGETRPW
-576 REVLRETTG
+576 RDVLRETTG
-585 RPLDAQAMVEYFAPL
+585 RALDAQAMVEYFAPL
-600 YEWLEVQNRGRTETL
+600 YEWLKVQNRGRTETL

>member
-1 MRYATLWLAALIALI
+1 MRHSTLLFAALC
-16 ALPACATAHRSP
+16 ALPACA
-28 SSPSPSPSSSAA
+28 SSHTPSPASSRASSAV
-40 PSALRAEIESYL
+40 RGEVESYL
-52 ESYDSTYKRLYY
+52 ESYDSTFKRLNY
-64 ASQLAQWAANT
+64 ANQLAQWASNT

-82 TNAVRTRETGLALS
+82 TNAVRARETGLALS

-102 ENINRIKGYLTHRA
+102 ENIERIKGYLGHRA
-116 ELDSMQVR
+116 ELDPIQIR

-138 TMPDVVRERL
+138 TIPDVVRERL

-156 QLYGYQFMLNGKPT
+156 KLYGFQFSLNGKPI
-170 TPNAIDDVLKT
+170 TPNAIDDILHT
-181 STDLAERHAA
+181 STDLSERRAA
-191 WESSKEVGRTL
+191 WDASKEVGRAL
-202 KNGLVKL
+202 KPGMVGL
-209 RDLRNRGVKSV
+209 RDLRNRGVKSM

-226 AYNVSDYRMSAGEML
+226 AYQVSDYGMSADEML
-241 ALNDTMLAQLR
+241 HLTDTMLVQLR

-271 RPVPEMLPADWL
+271 QPVPDMIPADWL

-304 AIKTHDAEWVVRQ
+304 AIRMHDAEWVVRQ

-362 DTDIRSLESVEPN
+362 DKDIRSLMSVEPS

-386 GHIYYFRTYSRPEI
+386 GHIYYYRAYTRPEI

-437 ANAHVDLI
+437 ANAKVDLI
-445 AQQLKEALN
+445 ALQLKEALN
-454 LVVIMPFASGVM
+454 LVVVMPFGAGVM
-466 THWEHDLYADSL
+466 TLWEHDLYANDL
-478 PADQFNARWWEYVKR
+478 PPDQFNARWWEYVKK

-500 EARDESWCDACT
+500 SARDESWCDACT
-512 KTHINDDPAQYYD
+512 KTHITDDPAQYYD

-550 DTDYYGSR
+550 DTDYYGSK

-563 LRSLMRTGESRPW
+563 LRNLMKSGESRPW
-576 REVLRETTG
+576 RDVLRETTG

-600 YEWLEVQNRGRTETL
+600 YEWLKVQNRGRTATL

>member
-1 MRYATLWLAALIALI
+1 MRQSVVRLAVLL
-16 ALPACATAHRSP
+16 ALPACASAHT
-28 SSPSPSPSSSAA
+28 AA
-40 PSALRAEIESYL
+40 PAPSTAPNAIRAEVESYL
-52 ESYDSTYKRLYY
+52 EAYDSTFKRLNY
-64 ASQLAQWAANT
+64 ASQLAQWASNT

-82 TNAVRTRETGLALS
+82 TNAVRARETGLALS
-96 RFVGSI
+96 RFVGSV
-102 ENINRIKGYLTHRA
+102 ENIERIKGYLNHRA
-116 ELDSMQVR
+116 ALDPIQIR
-124 RLEIMQYNAADAPQ
+124 RLETMQLNAADAPQ
-138 TMPDVVRERL
+138 TMPDVVRARL

-156 QLYGYQFMLNGKPT
+156 RLYGFQFSLHGKPI
-170 TPNAIDDVLKT
+170 TPNDIDDILQT
-181 STDLAERHAA
+181 STDLSQRREVWDA
-191 WESSKEVGRTL
+191 SKEVGRAL
-202 KNGLVKL
+202 KPGMAEL
-209 RDLRNRGVKSV
+209 RDLRNRGVRSM

-226 AYNVSDYRMSAGEML
+226 AYQVSDYGMSADEML
-241 ALNDTMLAQLR
+241 HLTDTMLVQLR

-271 RPVPEMLPADWL
+271 QPVPEMLPADWL

-296 VEGLDADS
+296 VEGLNADS
-304 AIKTHDAEWVVRQ
+304 AIRTHDAEWVVRQ

-337 SSLYALPADAPYK
+337 SSLYALPADASYK

-362 DTDIRSLESVEPN
+362 DKDIRSLMSVEPN
-375 TEWYEAVHHEL
+375 AEWYGTVHHEL
-386 GHIYYFRTYSRPEI
+386 GHIYYYRAYTRPEI

-437 ANAHVDLI
+437 PNAKVDLI
-445 AQQLKEALN
+445 AEQLKEALN
-454 LVVIMPFASGVM
+454 LVVVMPFGAGVM
-466 THWEHDLYADSL
+466 THWEHDLYANDL
-478 PADQFNARWWEYVKR
+478 PPDQFNARWWEYVKK

-500 EARDESWCDACT
+500 SPRDESWCDACT
-512 KTHINDDPAQYYD
+512 KTHITDDPAQYYD

-550 DTDYYGSR
+550 DTDYYGSK

-563 LRSLMRTGESRPW
+563 LRTLMKSGASRPW

-600 YEWLEVQNRGRTETL
+600 YEWLKVQNRGRTATL